1 MSDGSRRSW
10 VRAVLAYVLVPGLV
24 VALLAS
30 VIAFR
35 LGRADVRVS
44 GTVSLSVLAGNE
56 YDYLLNAYVSDFDEA
71 LASPQVTRAVQAAV
85 GPGAVRGLRG
95 ERADEASEV
104 SLQLTATSER
114 AGTTALLVAGGTA
127 LRLLAQD
134 QEQELVEEESSVRQ
148 ALERRLAAGE
158 RLADEPPPPS
168 VLDPDLLDPL
178 RAARERAVDR
188 ALADLAEVQGE
199 LAVVREL
206 LSAQPVPGV
215 RVDDVAHLDPV
226 ARALRTSV
234 SAGLAAA
241 LFGGLVLYSRH
252 GERLLAPAR
261 PSSRRAPRPPRDGDV
276 PAGSPTGAGQEEDGR
291 PTVDG
296 TAPASA

>member
-1 MSDGSRRSW
+1 M
-10 VRAVLAYVLVPGLV
+10 

-30 VIAFR
+30 VLAFR

-56 YDYLLNAYVSDFDEA
+56 FDYLLNVYVSDFDEA
-71 LASPQVTRAVQAAV
+71 LASPEVTRAVQAAV
-85 GPGAVRGLRG
+85 RPGAVRGLRG
-95 ERADEASEV
+95 ERTDEASEV
-104 SLQLTATSER
+104 SLVLTATSEQ
-114 AGTTALLVAGGTA
+114 AGTTALLVAGRTA
-127 LRLLAQD
+127 LRVLAQE
-134 QEQELVEEESSVRQ
+134 QEQELVAQESSVRQ

-158 RLADEPPPPS
+158 ELADEPLDPDL
-168 VLDPDLLDPL
+168 LDPDLLDPL

-215 RVDDVAHLDPV
+215 RVDDVTQLDPV
-226 ARALRTSV
+226 IRALRTSV

-241 LFGGLVLYSRH
+241 LIGGLVLYARH
-252 GERLLAPAR
+252 GDRLLTPAR
-261 PSSRRAPRPPRDGDV
+261 TSSRRGPRPPRVGNGS
-276 PAGSPTGAGQEEDGR
+276 AGADQVEDDR
-291 PTVDG
+291 RAVEG